1 MDAGWLEPVSRLCDA
16 DDAAQQS
23 KDPKDRTW
31 TCFFMSKTKII
42 NALKCEIMI
51 PLRSITKRREPC
63 MDGWFFVAT
72 LHVYG
77 ILHLICMRFLGKETA
92 QREII

>member
-1 MDAGWLEPVSRLCDA
+1 MDAALDGRLCD
-16 DDAAQQS
+16 DAALQS

-51 PLRSITKRREPC
+51 PLRSITKRREP
-63 MDGWFFVAT
+63 WFFLVAT
-72 LHVYG
+72 LNANACIWDLTSNMY
-77 ILHLICMRFLGKETA
+77 
-92 QREII
+92 EISW